1 MELLAYWA
9 HLLLV
14 KYSTS
19 LLTHLDLSPK
29 CLLSWSI
36 WQTHLPLS
44 RRDLESFSNQPIHDL
59 DLPEHPV
66 HLFLFFFIYFLD
78 QGYLK
83 FLVCVCVCVRAHA
96 HLVTQSHVRLFAT
109 SWTVTCQTPLSMG
122 FSRQE
127 YWSE

>member
-44 RRDLESFSNQPIHDL
+44 RRDLESFSDQPIHDL

-83 FLVCVCVCVRAHA
+83 FLVCVCVCVCACTRA
-96 HLVTQSHVRLFAT
+96 LSN
-109 SWTVTCQTPLSMG
+109 SVTCPTLCNLMDCNLPDSSVHGIFQARIL
-122 FSRQE
+122 E
-127 YWSE
+127 